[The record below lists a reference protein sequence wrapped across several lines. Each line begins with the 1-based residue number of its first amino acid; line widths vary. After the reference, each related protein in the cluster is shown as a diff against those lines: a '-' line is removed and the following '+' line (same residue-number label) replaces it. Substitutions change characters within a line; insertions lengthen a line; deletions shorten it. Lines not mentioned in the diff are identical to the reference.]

1 MSSQIICEFCNSS
14 FSSKSNLATHKK
26 RTKKCL
32 AIQNNLTTKNLFECE
47 KCNKTFT
54 SKRNLNEHSDK
65 CSYKM
70 DILYR
75 ELEKRYEILEQKTQ
89 LQLKE
94 KDRKFLFIKKENEDL
109 KNQLKELQE
118 KLANIAEIGAKK
130 NTKTTNTYRV
140 NNNNIVNNLVPYD
153 LDKDKILTIVDEKFN
168 ENYLYAR
175 ENGIANFA
183 VNNLLKD
190 NEGNLKLTCTDTAR
204 KIFVYK
210 DTNGNFY
217 KDPNANGFLENY
229 MPAVKKKSYEIIS
242 DKDGEEMVELT
253 DCVTSIEPINISNKL
268 AGKLLAKPKK

>member
-1 MSSQIICEFCNSS
+1 MSKVTCEFCSS
-14 FSSKSNLATHKK
+14 QFANKYILNTHQK
-26 RTKKCL
+26 TAKKCL
-32 AIQNNLTTKNLFECE
+32 SLQQKNPELQFVCNHCTKLFTTKKIL
-47 KCNKTFT
+47 K
-54 SKRNLNEHSDK
+54 EHENN
-65 CSYKM
+65 C
-70 DILYR
+70 
-75 ELEKRYEILEQKTQ
+75 LEKKIKTEKEQIHTEYLILKTQ
-89 LQLKE
+89 IENKE
-94 KDRKFLFIKKENEDL
+94 KENQELKK
-109 KNQLKELQE
+109 QVKELQE

-130 NTKTTNTYRV
+130 DTKTTNTYRV